1 MIRWTC
7 SKQTTR
13 NGEKKTLNNQFS
25 TFFSVSLN
33 TNKIIENQEMMEIE
47 MENERNENQIY
58 FIETIEQSTSSTHF
72 V

>member
-33 TNKIIENQEMMEIE
+33 TNKIIENQEMME
-47 MENERNENQIY
+47 
-58 FIETIEQSTSSTHF
+58 TDGK
-72 V
+72 